1 MAKFYAVFLLALITG
16 CMAQF
21 PGQGNKYYGSIC
33 ENKKGILRCPGTQTI
48 TIKFANYGRTR
59 FFKCGM
65 GFNTKCIS
73 ETSLKIVSDLCNGKN
88 SCVLHA
94 SDDVFGDPCSWTK
107 KYLALYWEC
116 D

>member
-1 MAKFYAVFLLALITG
+1 MLLYILSSSL
-16 CMAQF
+16 

-48 TIKFANYGRTR
+48 TVKFANYGRTR

-73 ETSLKIVSDLCNGKN
+73 ETSLKVVSLYLNVHLD
-88 SCVLHA
+88 
-94 SDDVFGDPCSWTK
+94 FSWQPGTGLETRLK
-107 KYLALYWEC
+107 L
-116 D
+116 